1 MRRKA
6 KSASQN
12 VVGPSSKGSEK
23 STGARTL
30 QTVERDE
37 AGLDLAMA
45 GKPYPGEDMM
55 DRALAH
61 YSAKKQAGLTYDEPA
76 SNPPTK
82 TRRQPVGS
90 GNSGS
95 SGNSDSS
102 GNSGTAGRSPLRKA
116 GPNKTSRSR
125 CSTAN

>member
-1 MRRKA
+1 MPR
-6 KSASQN
+6 N
-12 VVGPSSKGSEK
+12 VAGPSSNGSEK

-30 QTVERDE
+30 EAIERDE

-61 YSAKKQAGLTYDEPA
+61 YSAKEQAGLTYDAPA
-76 SNPPTK
+76 SNTPTK
-82 TRRQPVGS
+82 PRQQPVGF

-95 SGNSDSS
+95 SDSS
-102 GNSGTAGRSPLRKA
+102 GNFDSSGSSGTAGRSPLSKP
-116 GPNKTSRSR
+116 GPNKT
-125 CSTAN
+125 